1 MSQPT
6 PSPKRL
12 ARIYPLFHF
21 FILPILT
28 INVLN
33 ALRHAWYRL
42 MRDTAWE
49 VIVAL
54 ALLMLALAVRAIAQ
68 SGQD

>member
-1 MSQPT
+1 MPQPS

-12 ARIYPLFHF
+12 ARLYPLLHF

-28 INVLN
+28 LNVLN
-33 ALRHAWYRL
+33 TLRHAWHRL
-42 MRDTAWE
+42 MRDTVWE

-54 ALLMLALAVRAIAQ
+54 ALLMLALAARAMAQ